1 MLPIYKVTDYG
12 VIANLGA
19 LQTEALQAVF
29 DLCRVQGGTIV
40 LPEGRYYTGGLR
52 MWSDTTLYLERG
64 AMLIGSDRCED
75 YPVFEVPEG
84 VELRTDMELITQYYD
99 NRPWETYRR
108 AILSVY
114 GGKNIAV
121 IGEEGSR
128 IDGQDCTDPAGEEGY
143 RGPHGLFITN
153 VENLTM
159 KGYTISNCGNFM
171 HQIDNCRNITMRSVT
186 CTGGSDGIHLHHCRH
201 TLIED
206 CIFHTGDDCIAGI
219 NMQDLHVKNCE
230 LNTSCDVFRAGG
242 SDILVEDCHIWG
254 PGIYPHRMTVVQNRG
269 TELVRQKSNTLPRS
283 QGRHNTINVYIHF
296 ASTNFPNPAPYRN
309 VCFKN
314 CLIENADRFLEY
326 SADDGPLQ
334 SGTHLAEIALENVTF
349 TGLLTPSQVKASPIE
364 PLTVRMSGVSA
375 TLRDGTTGK
384 VFDGLD
390 PNTMIQTK

>member
-12 VIANLGA
+12 VIANLCA

-121 IGEEGSR
+121 IGEEGSL

-201 TLIED
+201 PPRHED
-206 CIFHTGDDCIAGI
+206 PA
-219 NMQDLHVKNCE
+219 E
-230 LNTSCDVFRAGG
+230 
-242 SDILVEDCHIWG
+242 
-254 PGIYPHRMTVVQNRG
+254 
-269 TELVRQKSNTLPRS
+269 
-283 QGRHNTINVYIHF
+283 
-296 ASTNFPNPAPYRN
+296 ASEPP
-309 VCFKN
+309 
-314 CLIENADRFLEY
+314 DR
-326 SADDGPLQ
+326 
-334 SGTHLAEIALENVTF
+334 
-349 TGLLTPSQVKASPIE
+349 
-364 PLTVRMSGVSA
+364 R
-375 TLRDGTTGK
+375 R
-384 VFDGLD
+384 
-390 PNTMIQTK
+390 